1 MREASSETNPV
12 NHQWRLLVRL
22 IFRTFKDGLVPE
34 ELAWAKMVLFLKGK
48 AEYQVIGLVE
58 VV

>member
-1 MREASSETNPV
+1 M

-22 IFRTFKDGLVPE
+22 IFRTFKYGLVPE
-34 ELAWAKMVLFLKGK
+34 ELAWATMVFFLKGK